1 MRFLIQEV
9 HSACVSVET
18 ENYKAEIGKWVLI
31 YVWIHRDDIV
41 VAWEKIKL
49 VVEKLPQLQILHK
62 DWKLVWTL
70 QEQWWEILLISN
82 FTLYGEN
89 RKGNR
94 FDFGYSA
101 GFEDAKRV
109 YDDLVDAMKGSG
121 FAVKIGVFGGFME
134 VSSVNAGP
142 INFIWEI

>member
-9 HSACVSVET
+9 HSACVAVVA
-18 ENYKAEIGKWVLI
+18 ENYKAEIWKWILI
-31 YVWIHRDDIV
+31 YVWIHRDDIPA
-41 VAWEKIKL
+41 AWEKIKL

-62 DWKLVWTL
+62 DGKLIWTL
-70 QEQWWEILLISN
+70 QDMGWEILLISN

-94 FDFGYSA
+94 FDFGNSA
-101 GFEDAKRV
+101 WFEDAKRV
-109 YDDLVDAMKGSG
+109 YDDLVDGLKGAG
-121 FAVKIGVFGGFME
+121 LAVKIGVFGGFME

-142 INFIWEI
+142 INLLWEV